1 MPRYADVLWWALE
14 VLDLVIKAEA
24 PNGDDAAQF

>member
-1 MPRYADVLWWALE
+1 LRWKAKTWALE